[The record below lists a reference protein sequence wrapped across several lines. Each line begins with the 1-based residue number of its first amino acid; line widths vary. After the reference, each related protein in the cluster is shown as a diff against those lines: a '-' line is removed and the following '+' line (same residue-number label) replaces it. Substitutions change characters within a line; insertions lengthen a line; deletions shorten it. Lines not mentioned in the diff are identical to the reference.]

1 MKVMG
6 KLEEKLA
13 ESLTAET
20 TDLIPHLP
28 YLLQDLWELGSNP
41 EEIIELIRRNIQVET
56 KLRILDLAC
65 GKGAVSVKM
74 AKEFGCCVKGIDIM
88 PEFIK
93 YAKQKAI
100 EHRVEQ
106 LCYFDTEDISI
117 SVTKERDYDVVIFGG
132 AGDILGSP
140 EITIEKLKH
149 TIRPDGF
156 VIIDDVYS
164 RERSTSNY
172 LTYEEW
178 LKIFIKA
185 RVKLIEAKPVNEEY
199 LININNKNN
208 QYIINRA
215 NELKMKYPEK
225 TTIFDNYI
233 NSQLAE
239 CNELENEIVAVT
251 WMLRNRSV

>member
-1 MKVMG
+1 MG
-6 KLEEKLA
+6 ELEEKLA
-13 ESLTAET
+13 ESLTAKT

-41 EEIIELIRRNIQVET
+41 EEIIELVRRNIQAET

-74 AKEFGCCVKGIDIM
+74 AKELGCCVKGIDIM
-88 PEFIK
+88 PEFIN

-100 EHRVEQ
+100 EYRVEQ
-106 LCYFDTEDISI
+106 LCCFDAEDINI
-117 SVTKERDYDVVIFGG
+117 SVSKERNYDLVIFGG
-132 AGDILGSP
+132 AGDILGGP
-140 EITIEKLKH
+140 EIMIKKLKQ

-156 VIIDDVYS
+156 IIIDDVYS
-164 RERSTSNY
+164 LERSTSNY
-172 LTYEEW
+172 LTYEQW

-185 RVKLIEAKPVNEEY
+185 EVKLIEAKPANEKD
-199 LININNKNN
+199 LKNINDKNN

-215 NELKMKYPEK
+215 NELKKKYPEK
-225 TTIFDNYI
+225 TTIFDSYI

-251 WMLRNRSV
+251 WMLRNRSI